1 MAVTLSDNNLSFKHS
16 KLFNGY
22 LLIIVLSPL
31 PFASNRLWAWALL
44 ASLTFFLL
52 AAYFFTCYKSQKAP
66 LEQINK
72 SSLIQLKL
80 FILLTIWIALS
91 SAFSLNINTSDI
103 IVSTLKSLFFI
114 SFFLLGI
121 ISIKTLQD
129 AKRVMLVIV
138 LSAIFQSAYGAFM
151 TLSGIELSFFS
162 HKTSYI
168 GKATGTFIN
177 RNHFAGYLELS
188 LAIAIGLM
196 MSTETKFS
204 GTIREKI
211 RKLIKLILSEKAL
224 IRLGIIVMVIALVLS
239 RSRMGNTAFFTGLLV
254 AGTLSL
260 LLMRKKSKSLIILLT
275 SLIIFDVAIMSTFF
289 GIKQVAERIQKTS
302 PKYETRD
309 EVAKDAINM
318 ILDKPVLGHGIG
330 TFKYTYPNYRSES
343 VYNLRIYDHVH
354 NDYLEFLVELGF
366 PGFLLLVAITLISL
380 KNSIVSLRKPRS
392 RLSKSMAFSCLMGI
406 TVIAVHSTVDFNLQI
421 PANALL
427 FIIILTL
434 GNLSG
439 HLKNRKRRKSH

>member
-1 MAVTLSDNNLSFKHS
+1 MHTAISNNKLSIKHS
-16 KLFNGY
+16 KWLNAY
-22 LLIIVLSPL
+22 LLIIALSPL
-31 PFASNRLWAWALL
+31 PFASNRLWAWSLL
-44 ASLTFFLL
+44 AAFTFFLL
-52 AAYFFTCYKSQKAP
+52 TAYFIDCYRKKKPS
-66 LEQINK
+66 LEHIDK
-72 SSLIQLKL
+72 SSSLQLKL
-80 FILLTIWIALS
+80 FILLIIWIV
-91 SAFSLNINTSDI
+91 FSITFNLDSNTSDI
-103 IVSTLKSLFFI
+103 ILSTIKSAFFI
-114 SFFLLGI
+114 GFFTLGV

-129 AKRVMLVIV
+129 AKRVMLMVV
-138 LSAIFQSAYGAFM
+138 LSAIFQSTYGAFM
-151 TLSGIELSFFS
+151 TLSGIEWGFFS
-162 HKTSYI
+162 NKTSYI

-188 LAIAIGLM
+188 LGISIGLM

-211 RKLIKLILSEKAL
+211 RKVIKLILSEKAL
-224 IRLGIIVMVIALVLS
+224 IRLGIIIMVIALVLS

-260 LLMRKKSKSLIILLT
+260 LLMRKKSKSLIILLA

-309 EVAKDAINM
+309 EVAKDAIDM
-318 ILDKPVLGHGIG
+318 ILDKPLLGHGIG

-343 VYNLRIYDHVH
+343 VYNIRIYDHVH
-354 NDYLEFLVELGF
+354 NDYLEFLIELGI
-366 PGFLLLVAITLISL
+366 PGFLLLVIITLISL
-380 KNSIVSLRKPRS
+380 KNSILSLKNSRS
-392 RLSKSMAFSCLMGI
+392 RLSKSMAFSCLMGV
-406 TVIAVHSTVDFNLQI
+406 TVIAIHSTVDFNLQI

-439 HLKNRKRRKSH
+439 HLKNRKRRKPH